1 MNEWEQATYWQYEK
15 LQNDGKIKT
24 ISGNFNDFDGKI
36 TGHVVF
42 GVKAWFDENP
52 EERIRLG
59 WVKHI
64 KHNVDKMGLE
74 YNKQTQYLQRS
85 VKIIDAY
92 TVEDEYHVRDKTEE
106 MMRRAE
112 ESGGASDWIM
122 YENSTIVWGVDD

>member
-15 LQNDGKIKT
+15 LQEDGKIKT
-24 ISGNFNDFDGKI
+24 ISGNINDFDGKI
-36 TGHVVF
+36 TGHIVF

-64 KHNVDKMGLE
+64 KHNVEKMGLE
-74 YNKQTQYLQRS
+74 YNKQTQYLVKQ
-85 VKIIDAY
+85 VKIIDQF
-92 TVEDEYHVRDKTEE
+92 TVEDIYHVRDKTED

-112 ESGGASDWIM
+112 ESGGAGEWIT
-122 YENSTIVWGVDD
+122 YDDGAIAWEV